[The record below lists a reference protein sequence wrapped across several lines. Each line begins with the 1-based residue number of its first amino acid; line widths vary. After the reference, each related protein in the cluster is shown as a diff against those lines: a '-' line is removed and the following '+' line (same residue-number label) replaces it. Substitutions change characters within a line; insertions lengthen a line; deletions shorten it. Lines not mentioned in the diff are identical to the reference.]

1 MLGDAVFNR
10 VKRSD
15 HKAISEISAFLRS
28 NDLNIDTTVEIFI
41 TVTQHDK
48 LVACGGIADNIIKC
62 VAISPLMRGEGLALA
77 LATELVNLAYERHH
91 TQLFIYTKVQNE
103 PLFRQCG
110 FYPIATVPGIV
121 VLMENS
127 PCRLKRYAAQL
138 ASQRRPGDT
147 IGSIVM
153 NANPFTR
160 GHQYLVR
167 QAAKRCD
174 WLHLFLVKE
183 NTSRFSYEDRRRL
196 VLAGT
201 ADIPNLTVHE
211 GSQYV
216 ISRATFPC
224 YFIKDQGVADDC
236 YTEIDLKIFRQYLA
250 PALGITHRFVG
261 NEPFCAVTAKYN
273 RDMRYWLETPA
284 LPSPP
289 IALVEIERLQYQG
302 TAISASWVR
311 KLLAAGDFHAAAPL
325 VPPDTLYYLQDLQT
339 QRRAKAA
346 PHPLSPH
353 NQVNDENYPRSNGRH
368 AGIQR
373 CHGAHRARRGAAAR
387 SVDRQQRGKT
397 VRRGDPPHPAG
408 GAAAL

>member
-201 ADIPNLTVHE
+201 ADIPT
-211 GSQYV
+211 
-216 ISRATFPC
+216 SR
-224 YFIKDQGVADDC
+224 
-236 YTEIDLKIFRQYLA
+236 YTK
-250 PALGITHRFVG
+250 
-261 NEPFCAVTAKYN
+261 
-273 RDMRYWLETPA
+273 
-284 LPSPP
+284 
-289 IALVEIERLQYQG
+289 
-302 TAISASWVR
+302 
-311 KLLAAGDFHAAAPL
+311 
-325 VPPDTLYYLQDLQT
+325 
-339 QRRAKAA
+339 
-346 PHPLSPH
+346 
-353 NQVNDENYPRSNGRH
+353 
-368 AGIQR
+368 
-373 CHGAHRARRGAAAR
+373 AR
-387 SVDRQQRGKT
+387 ST
-397 VRRGDPPHPAG
+397 
-408 GAAAL
+408 

>member
-28 NDLNIDTTVEIFI
+28 NDLNIDTTVEVFI

-138 ASQRRPGDT
+138 ASQRRPGDI

-201 ADIPNLTVHE
+201 ADIPNLRVHE

-216 ISRATFPC
+216 ISRATFPVTSS
-224 YFIKDQGVADDC
+224 GSGRGRRLLHRNRS
-236 YTEIDLKIFRQYLA
+236 EDLPPVSGARA
-250 PALGITHRFVG
+250 GITHRFVG

-311 KLLAAGDFHAAAPL
+311 KLLAAGTST
-325 VPPDTLYYLQDLQT
+325 PP
-339 QRRAKAA
+339 RRWCRRTPCTTCRICKRSAG
-346 PHPLSPH
+346 
-353 NQVNDENYPRSNGRH
+353 PRRPR
-368 AGIQR
+368 I
-373 CHGAHRARRGAAAR
+373 
-387 SVDRQQRGKT
+387 
-397 VRRGDPPHPAG
+397 
-408 GAAAL
+408 L

>member
-138 ASQRRPGDT
+138 ASQRRPGDI

-201 ADIPNLTVHE
+201 ADIPNLRVHE

-216 ISRATFPC
+216 ISRATFPVTSSGSGRGRRLLHRNRSEDLPPVSGARAGH
-224 YFIKDQGVADDC
+224 YAPLRRQRAVLRGDR
-236 YTEIDLKIFRQYLA
+236 EIQPRH
-250 PALGITHRFVG
+250 ALLVG
-261 NEPFCAVTAKYN
+261 NAGAAQPADRAGGN
-273 RDMRYWLETPA
+273 RA
-284 LPSPP
+284 F
-289 IALVEIERLQYQG
+289 
-302 TAISASWVR
+302 AISGHGDLR
-311 KLLAAGDFHAAAPL
+311 LLGAQAAGGGDFHAAAPL

-346 PHPLSPH
+346 PHPFESA
-353 NQVNDENYPRSNGRH
+353 QSGE
-368 AGIQR
+368 
-373 CHGAHRARRGAAAR
+373 
-387 SVDRQQRGKT
+387 
-397 VRRGDPPHPAG
+397 
-408 GAAAL
+408 

>member
-1 MLGDAVFNR
+1 MLGDAIFDR

-15 HKAISEISAFLRS
+15 HKSIAQINAFLRS

-41 TVTQHDK
+41 TVTQNDK

-62 VAISPLMRGEGLALA
+62 VAISPQMRGEGLALQ

-91 TQLFIYTKVQNE
+91 TQLFIYTKIQNE

-110 FYPIATVPGIV
+110 FYPIAEVPGIV

-138 ASQRRPGDT
+138 ASQRLPGQR

-167 QAAKRCD
+167 QAAEKCD

-201 ADIPNLTVHE
+201 ADIANLTVHE

-224 YFIKDQGVADDC
+224 YFIKDQGIADDC

-284 LPSPP
+284 LSSPP

-339 QRRAKAA
+339 QRRTKPAA
-346 PHPLSPH
+346 TPFESA
-353 NQVNDENYPRSNGRH
+353 QSGER
-368 AGIQR
+368 
-373 CHGAHRARRGAAAR
+373 
-387 SVDRQQRGKT
+387 
-397 VRRGDPPHPAG
+397 
-408 GAAAL
+408 